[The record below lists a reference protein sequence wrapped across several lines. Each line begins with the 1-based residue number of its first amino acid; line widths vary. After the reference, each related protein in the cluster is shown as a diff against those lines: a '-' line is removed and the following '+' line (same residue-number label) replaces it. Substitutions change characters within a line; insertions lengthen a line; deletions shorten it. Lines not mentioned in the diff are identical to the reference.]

1 MCGIVGYLS
10 SREPIEVGAL
20 TAMRDAVTHRG
31 PDGAGLWR
39 SDDGRV
45 GLAHRRLAIVDL
57 SPGGAQP
64 MASPDGRYQLVFN
77 GEVYNHRA
85 LRDELA
91 ALGWSFR
98 GSSDTEVLLAAYAQW
113 GERAL
118 SRLSGMFAFAV
129 YDTRDEALFVARDR
143 AGEKPLFYRH
153 AGGVFAFA
161 SELKSLLAHP
171 AMPRRADPAALDHY
185 LAYGYVPRGLCA
197 LEGYAKLPAA
207 RWLRYELRAD
217 RVTTGAYWELPR
229 WAGGRERSWGSLL
242 DELDPLFEAS
252 VRRQLVADVPVG
264 VLLSGG
270 LDSSLVAATAA
281 RVSSRVKTFT
291 IGFPGSAMDES
302 PLARRLAR
310 ELGTEHVELMAEANS
325 AEHLPALAAQFD
337 EPIADSSMVPTY
349 MVSRLVRAR
358 ATVALGGDGG
368 DELFGGYKQYAWV
381 HRLALAHRAGLYRL
395 PLMPLASRLPET
407 LPGRR
412 MALRMVDRSD
422 PVVTLP
428 RLIDPRGRRALLHR
442 AAEPSPEAFR
452 AGLVSERADARERA
466 MAHDFLTYMVDD
478 VLVKVDRASML
489 ASLEVR
495 APLLDHAVVEFAFSQ
510 LSPRQRAGEGERKR
524 LLRRLAKRRLP
535 AWFDV
540 TRKQGFS
547 IPLAEWLRG
556 PWAPLLEDMA
566 ARADG
571 GLLDA
576 GEVRRFVREAKTS
589 PRNATEMFQLLMLEL
604 WRDRYGVT
612 LG

>member
-10 SREPIEVGAL
+10 AREPIDVKTLA
-20 TAMRDAVTHRG
+20 AMRDAMTHRG
-31 PDGAGLWR
+31 PDGEGLWR
-39 SDDGRV
+39 SGDGRV
-45 GLAHRRLAIVDL
+45 GLGHRRLAIVDL

-64 MASPDGRYQLVFN
+64 MASADGRYQIVFN
-77 GEVYNHRA
+77 GEIYNHHA
-85 LRDELA
+85 LREDLR

-98 GSSDTEVLLAAYAQW
+98 SASDTEVLLAAFAQW
-113 GERAL
+113 GDGCLA
-118 SRLSGMFAFAV
+118 RLSGMFAFAV
-129 YDTRDEALFVARDR
+129 YDTRDETLFVARDR

-153 AGGVFAFA
+153 ANGVFAFA
-161 SELKSLLAHP
+161 SELKALLAHP
-171 AMPRRADPAALDHY
+171 AMPRRADAAGLDHY
-185 LAYGYVPRGLCA
+185 LAYGYVPRELCI

-207 RWLRYELRAD
+207 HWLRYDLRAD
-217 RVTTGAYWELPR
+217 RVTTGAYWRLPR
-229 WAGGRERSWGSLL
+229 WAGGPESSWETLLEEVESLL
-242 DELDPLFEAS
+242 DTS
-252 VRRQLVADVPVG
+252 VKRQLVADVPVG

-281 RVSSRVKTFT
+281 RVSSRVTTFT
-291 IGFPGSAMDES
+291 IGFPGSGLDES
-302 PLARRLAR
+302 PIARRLAR
-310 ELGTEHVELMAEANS
+310 ELGTEHVELMAESDS
-325 AEHLPALAAQFD
+325 AEHLAPLAAQFD

-349 MVSRLVRAR
+349 MVSRLVRSR

-381 HRLALAHRAGLYRL
+381 NRLARAHRVGLYRL

-412 MALRMVDRSD
+412 MALRMVDRRD

-428 RLIDPRGRRALLHR
+428 RLIDPRGRRALLR
-442 AAEPSPEAFR
+442 RGASPSPELYR
-452 AGLVSERADARERA
+452 ERLVADRADARERA

-489 ASLEVR
+489 TSLEVR
-495 APLLDHAVVEFAFSQ
+495 APLLDHAVVEFAFSR

-524 LLRRLAKRRLP
+524 LLRRLARRRLP

-547 IPLAEWLRG
+547 IPLAAWLRG
-556 PWAPLLEDMA
+556 PWAPLLEEMA
-566 ARADG
+566 SRAG
-571 GLLDA
+571 EGLLDA
-576 GEVRRFVREAKTS
+576 GEVRRFVRAAKAS

-604 WRDRYGVT
+604 WRERYGVT
-612 LG
+612 LA